1 MTDNGRLKI
10 FTNTISLRIKLKVTV
25 LGAAKEVGRSAFLV
39 SADHTNV
46 LMDYGVLLRR
56 EPIFPM
62 HVKPKDIDAVVI
74 SHAHLDHSGFVPSL
88 FLSQSTEV
96 QALGTFPTFE
106 LSQLLIED
114 MIKISGFYLPFEY
127 LDLMTMMK
135 RSKNLQFREPY
146 KINDINITLHESGHI
161 LGGST
166 VMLEYDGK
174 RLFYTG
180 DINTRGSKLLRPAD
194 LNLDDID
201 LMIIEST
208 YSQTEQTP
216 REQSEIDLLKFA
228 YEVIERKGTLFIP
241 AFSVER
247 AQEIACVLK
256 TYNFPHKVVMD
267 GMALKANEIMM
278 RHPTFLRDPEIFKK
292 AVTEAE
298 WISGWNRR
306 KKVVREPCVIISPA
320 GMLVGGTA
328 VFYLQEIAKDN
339 KNGIAIVSYQ
349 GEGTPGKMLLEKRVT
364 IFDGRERKCLADV
377 KRFEFSGH
385 NSRSELF
392 EILDRVK
399 GNPKVLT
406 VHGDGLSCTK
416 FAEEIKQKY
425 GHDAKA
431 PDAGELIEV

>member
-1 MTDNGRLKI
+1 M
-10 FTNTISLRIKLKVTV
+10 TV

-39 SADHTNV
+39 KANHSHI
-46 LMDYGVLLRR
+46 LMDYGVLLKR

-62 HVKPKDIDAVVI
+62 HVKPRDIDAVVI

-88 FLSQSTEV
+88 FLSQSAEV
-96 QALGTFPTFE
+96 EAIGTLPTFE

-127 LDLMTMMK
+127 IDLMTMIK
-135 RSKNLQFREPY
+135 HSKSLQYREPY
-146 KINDINITLHESGHI
+146 AINDARITLYESGHI

-166 VMLEYDGK
+166 VIVENGGK
-174 RLFYTG
+174 RIFYTG

-194 LNLDDID
+194 LNLAKID

-208 YSQTEQTP
+208 YSQTEQMP
-216 REQSEIDLLKFA
+216 REQSETELLEFA
-228 YEVIERKGTLFIP
+228 HEVIERGGTLFVP

-278 RHPTFLRDPEIFKK
+278 KHPTFLKDPEIFKK
-292 AVTEAE
+292 AITEAE
-298 WISGWNRR
+298 WISGWSRR
-306 KKVVREPCVIISPA
+306 KKVIKESCVIISPA

-328 VFYLQEIAKDN
+328 VFYMQEIAKDS

-349 GEGTPGKMLLEKRVT
+349 GEGTPGRTLLEKRVT
-364 IFDGRERKCLADV
+364 TFDGKVRKCLADV
-377 KRFEFSGH
+377 KHFEFSGH

-399 GNPKVLT
+399 DNPKVLT
-406 VHGDGLSCTK
+406 VHGDGASCIK
-416 FAEEIKQKY
+416 FAEEIQHKY
-425 GHDAKA
+425 GYDAKA
-431 PDAGELIEV
+431 PDAGEVIEV

>member
-1 MTDNGRLKI
+1 M
-10 FTNTISLRIKLKVTV
+10 KVSV

-39 SADHTNV
+39 NVNHTNI
-46 LMDYGVLLRR
+46 LLDYGVLLKR

-62 HVKPKDIDAVVI
+62 HVKPKDVDAVVI

-88 FLSQSTEV
+88 FLSQSTQV
-96 QALGTFPTFE
+96 QSLGTVPTFE

-114 MIKISGFYLPFEY
+114 MIKIYGFYLPFEY

-135 RSKNLQFREPY
+135 RSRSLNYKEPY
-146 KINDINITLHESGHI
+146 KVNDLSITLHESGHI

-166 VMLEYDGK
+166 VVVEHDNK

-180 DINTRGSKLLRPAD
+180 DINTRGSKLLRQAD
-194 LNLDDID
+194 LDLDPID
-201 LMIIEST
+201 LLIIEST

-216 REQSEIDLLKFA
+216 REQSESELIEFA
-228 YEVIERKGTLFIP
+228 HEVIDREGTLFIP

-256 TYNFPHKVVMD
+256 SYNFPHRIAMD
-267 GMALKANEIMM
+267 GMALKANEIMV
-278 RHPTFLRDPEIFKK
+278 RHPKFLRDPEVFKK

-306 KKVVREPCVIISPA
+306 RKIVKEPGVIISPA

-328 VFYLQEIAKDN
+328 VFYLQEIAKDS
-339 KNGIAIVSYQ
+339 KNGVAIVSYQ
-349 GEGTPGKMLLEKRVT
+349 GEGTPGRTLLEKRVIT
-364 IFDGRERKCLADV
+364 YDGRVRKCLADV

-392 EILDRVK
+392 EILDK
-399 GNPKVLT
+399 ISGNPKVLT

-416 FAEEIKQKY
+416 FAEEIKEKY
-425 GHDAKA
+425 GYDAKA
-431 PDAGELIEV
+431 PDAGELVEF